1 MGIREQHAIQYNKHD
16 SQKISVLQD
25 LKSNCDRRPMRR
37 SCHLGDASEEKRAI
51 SDGDVWQLGSSND
64 YLQCL
69 TLYQSFKPRAVNSV
83 GFRDSCD

>member
-16 SQKISVLQD
+16 SQKISVPQD
-25 LKSNCDRRPMRR
+25 LKSNCDKRPMRR

-51 SDGDVWQLGSSND
+51 SDGDVWQLGPSND

-83 GFRDSCD
+83 DFRDSCD